1 MPTDTKLKKEI
12 ELNILKYHLNPH
24 FLYNYL
30 NNLYSLSLS
39 KSDKTPE
46 MILLFSEVIRYINL
60 SPTKPYVL
68 LKEEIKIIKKLITL
82 FKVKFSKAVDIT
94 INIDNPKTAYEIE
107 PMLLLPLVYNALIF
121 SNVREDEGFIL
132 INIINTEN
140 KFSFNIKYSHSK
152 EPEQVSFDFD
162 STLIFENI
170 KKRLFLKYENKANI
184 YHEEQEYLSEFMII
198 ITK

>member
-94 INIDNPKTAYEIE
+94 IDIDNPKTAYEIE

-132 INIINTEN
+132 INITNTEN
-140 KFSFNIKYSHSK
+140 KFSFNIQFSHSK

-170 KKRLFLKYENKANI
+170 KKRLFLKYKNKANI
-184 YHEEQEYLSEFMII
+184 YHEEQEYLSEFTII